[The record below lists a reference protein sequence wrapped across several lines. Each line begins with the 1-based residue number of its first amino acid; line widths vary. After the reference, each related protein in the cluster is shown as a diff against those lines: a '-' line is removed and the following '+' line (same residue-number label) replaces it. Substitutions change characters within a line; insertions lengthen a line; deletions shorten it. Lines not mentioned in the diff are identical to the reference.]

1 MERATKLFCTSVF
14 DINVLPVLSGQWP
27 DSTGGSPVPPILISE
42 FSLNRLPARRFV
54 FAGTH
59 GRDAR
64 ATAPHPIKI
73 ESRLGGSYTA
83 LVKAAVLHGK
93 ENILVQEISPPPLQP
108 GEVRIRIEAAL
119 TCGTDLKVFKR
130 GYHAKMIV
138 PPAVFGHE
146 LAGMISEI
154 ALTPS
159 LSHRMGEGGRRPG
172 EGWSVGDRVV
182 AANSAPCGECF
193 FCKKKQENLC
203 EDLLFLNGA
212 YAESIVVPARIVRK
226 NILRLKPQTD
236 FRDAAL
242 TEPLACVV
250 QGIEDL
256 KLCAGQN
263 VLVLGAGPIGLMF
276 VALAKNLGCNV
287 TVAGRRAARLD
298 AAKNLGASQI
308 IDISDGAD
316 LVSKIRAAS
325 EIKFDAVIEAV
336 GKPETWEAAV
346 QLVRKGG
353 AVNFFGGC
361 PSGATITLDTTLIHY
376 SNLTLLASF
385 HHTPRTIRRALEFIE
400 SGAIRAKDFVDGECA
415 LTQLPE
421 LFKSMAAGNSAIKT
435 LIKVH
440 E

>member
-1 MERATKLFCTSVF
+1 
-14 DINVLPVLSGQWP
+14 
-27 DSTGGSPVPPILISE
+27 
-42 FSLNRLPARRFV
+42 
-54 FAGTH
+54 
-59 GRDAR
+59 
-64 ATAPHPIKI
+64 
-73 ESRLGGSYTA
+73 
-83 LVKAAVLHGK
+83 VKAAVLHGK
-93 ENILVQEISPPPLQP
+93 EKILVQEIPPPPLKP

-146 LAGMISEI
+146 LAGTICEI
-154 ALTPS
+154 AQSSAGVPPARVREADAMSVPTVPPD
-159 LSHRMGEGGRRPG
+159 RRDACATF
-172 EGWSVGDRVV
+172 SVGDRVV

-226 NILRLKPQTD
+226 NLLRLKPETD

-263 VLVLGAGPIGLMF
+263 VLILGAGPIGLMF

-287 TVAGRRAARLD
+287 AVAGRRAARLD

-308 IDISDGAD
+308 IDIGDGAD
-316 LVSKIRAAS
+316 LTSKIRATT

-376 SNLTLLASF
+376 SNLILLASF

-400 SGAIRAKDFVDGECA
+400 SGVIRAKDFVDGECP

-435 LIKVH
+435 FIRVH